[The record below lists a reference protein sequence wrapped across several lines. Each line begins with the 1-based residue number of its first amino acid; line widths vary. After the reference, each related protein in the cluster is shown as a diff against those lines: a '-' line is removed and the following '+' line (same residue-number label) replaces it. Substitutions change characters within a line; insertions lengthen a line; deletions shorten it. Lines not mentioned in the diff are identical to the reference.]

1 MLCSTSILITHADD
15 SHRSKAFNVSV
26 WFVHSITQKRMIPKS
41 SNLVQGMTLGYPT
54 SGMVLGL
61 KGERSRSQGNKVK
74 KHIEGNQVAGVSFA
88 LY

>member
-1 MLCSTSILITHADD
+1 
-15 SHRSKAFNVSV
+15 
-26 WFVHSITQKRMIPKS
+26 MIPKS